1 MATPCRQH
9 LCPNLVTSR
18 AMKGYCDNHSEQRSN
33 WTQRSAR
40 LGNAHERGYGHAWRK
55 LRVHVLERDGYLCVY
70 CAKANRHV
78 QATDVDHIVPKYKG
92 GTDEMDNLQSL
103 CRKHHAKKT
112 ATE

>member
-1 MATPCRQH
+1 
-9 LCPNLVTSR
+9 
-18 AMKGYCDNHSEQRSN
+18 MKGYCDKHSEQRSN

-40 LGNAHERGYGHAWRK
+40 LGNAQERGYGHAWRK

-78 QATDVDHIVPKYKG
+78 QATDVDHSVPKYKG

-103 CRKHHAKKT
+103 CRKCHAKKT